1 MKEYFI
7 FSNFTPPIYKGQ
19 TGQKFSVQVFVLLF
33 FMVLSCG
40 SAFAQS
46 RITDKVKAEYVKLPN
61 TSISSLLSA
70 TDEDE
75 KTFYLYNESAGQF
88 IGYGGYWDVQAVMS
102 DKAVPFTIKKVEG
115 KEDTYQL
122 TSNRGGNLAFNNGNY
137 SGRLDAQRFFVDMKE
152 DYNGTTNTQLKMV
165 SAKVGNVEG
174 YTMTVV
180 PSGCSKYDDKHDYTW
195 MNGETYYLY
204 PDASQGNVVVPELLK
219 WLNLTEI
226 NEKFVWKILTLKQMK
241 SLFENADASEAD
253 PAYAT
258 FYVKDADFG
267 RKSNNI
273 RYWVYGYGAPYELF
287 NNYEL
292 NSTPA
297 KIAESYKSSTNTY
310 EKYWVTNGY
319 MSEQGDKDEEKITS
333 ADQTTLEDGTTGEI
347 GAYWHHYFGGYIS
360 CHMLGNDCQIRQTIH
375 DLPGG
380 WYEVMANGFTT
391 TQGDG
396 GAQLFALGSSS
407 TATTVTSEKSNKF
420 TDNNNVAAEGYQVFN
435 DNDKVG
441 NTNSLY
447 QVANFEKIASM
458 PETFV
463 KASKEVNNGDYGKL
477 VRVYVPDGGMLT
489 IGARTYG
496 LAADDWSTVDKFQ
509 VRYLGEISQKLL
521 LDELTDHVD
530 YLNDQYAK
538 RVEGKKWTLYLHRD
552 LNVGKWN
559 SLVLPVS
566 MTAAAVKATF
576 GNDTKLSSLETG
588 AVDKA
593 KDPNTIY
600 FTKVNLNNNDDIA
613 IQEGKLYII
622 NPTLKMP
629 THQEDETKTFK
640 GTSYEVKMKDY
651 YTVPGVEFNKN
662 GIAYKKELL
671 TENPIEGTRD
681 DTGTITFT
689 GLYYNSGANKVMTGE
704 NYSINAKNGRWAYIS
719 KKEYPS
725 KGFRGWLHL
734 NKTSTTATAKP
745 ITFNINGVEEYEVGG
760 FATDIEGLEI
770 DNMVNAPQRVY
781 NLNGQMMG
789 TSIKNLSAGI
799 YIVNGKKIV
808 INKK

>member
-7 FSNFTPPIYKGQ
+7 FSNFTPPICKGQ
-19 TGQKFSVQVFVLLF
+19 TGQKLSVQVFVLLF

-102 DKAVPFTIKKVEG
+102 DKAVPFTIKAVDG

-137 SGRLDAQRFFVDMKE
+137 SGIWDAPRFFVDMKE

-204 PDASQGNVVVPELLK
+204 PDASPENVVVPELLG
-219 WLNLTEI
+219 WLNLAEI
-226 NEKFVWKILTLKQMK
+226 NERFVWKILTLKQLK

-258 FYVKDADFG
+258 FYIKDADFG

-273 RYWVYGYGAPYELF
+273 RYWVYGYADPYELF
-287 NNYEL
+287 NNYEQ
-292 NSTPA
+292 NTTPA

-319 MSEQGDKDEEKITS
+319 MSEQGGKDDEKITS
-333 ADQTTLEDGTTGEI
+333 DKTTLEDGTTGEV

-360 CHMLGNDCQIRQTIH
+360 CHMLGNNCQIRQTIH
-375 DLPGG
+375 DLLGG

-391 TQGDG
+391 TQGG
-396 GAQLFALGSSS
+396 GSAQLFALGSSAD
-407 TATTVTSEKSNKF
+407 ATTAPTVKSNKF
-420 TDNNNVAAEGYQVFN
+420 TGNSNAAADKYQVFN
-435 DNDKVG
+435 GDWSKIK
-441 NTNSLY
+441 TNSQY
-447 QVANFEKIASM
+447 QVADFDKIASM

-463 KASKEVNNGDYGKL
+463 KASKEVNDGTHGKL

-496 LAADDWSTVDKFQ
+496 LEAEDWSTVDKFQ
-509 VRYLGEISQKLL
+509 VRYLGEISQELL
-521 LDELTDHVD
+521 LDERTDHVD

-588 AVDKA
+588 AVDKD

-622 NPTLKMP
+622 NPTVKMP
-629 THQEDETKTFK
+629 THPKDETKTFK
-640 GTSYEVKMKDY
+640 GTNYRVEMEDY

-662 GIAYKKELL
+662 GITYKPELL
-671 TENPIEGTRD
+671 TEKTIEGAKD
-681 DTGTITFT
+681 DGGTITFT
-689 GLYYNSGANKVMTGE
+689 GLYYNSGTDAVMTGE

-760 FATDIEGLEI
+760 SATDIEGLEI
-770 DNMVNAPQRVY
+770 DKMVNAPQRVY

>member
-7 FSNFTPPIYKGQ
+7 FSNFTPPIHKGQ

-33 FMVLSCG
+33 FMMLSCG

-70 TDEDE
+70 IDEDE

-102 DKAVPFTIKKVEG
+102 DKAVPFTIKAVDG

-122 TSNRGGNLAFNNGNY
+122 TSNRGGYLGFNNGHYSDKLDAYQIFVDLNY
-137 SGRLDAQRFFVDMKE
+137 STEEHKVCT
-152 DYNGTTNTQLKMV
+152 YLKL
-165 SAKVGNVEG
+165 SEPADK
-174 YTMTVV
+174 
-180 PSGCSKYDDKHDYTW
+180 SKYDNK
-195 MNGETYYLY
+195 NGYLISIEPKGCDQDNYNTSTFYLY
-204 PDASQGNVVVPELLK
+204 AGDNGLVCPCRTDWSGMNMG
-219 WLNLTEI
+219 
-226 NEKFVWKILTLKQMK
+226 KFVWKILTLKQLK

-258 FYVKDADFG
+258 FYIKDADFG

-273 RYWVYGYGAPYELF
+273 RYWVYGYADPYELF
-287 NNYEL
+287 NNYEQ
-292 NSTPA
+292 NTTPA

-319 MSEQGDKDEEKITS
+319 MSEQGNKDDEKITS
-333 ADQTTLEDGTTGEI
+333 DKTTLEDGTTGEV

-360 CHMLGNDCQIRQTIH
+360 CHMLGNNCQIRQTIH
-375 DLPGG
+375 DLLGG

-391 TQGDG
+391 TQGG
-396 GAQLFALGSSS
+396 GSAQLFALGSSAD
-407 TATTVTSEKSNKF
+407 ATTAPTVKSNKF
-420 TDNNNVAAEGYQVFN
+420 TGNSNAAADKYQVFN
-435 DNDKVG
+435 GDWSKIK
-441 NTNSLY
+441 TNSQY
-447 QVANFEKIASM
+447 QVADFDKIASM

-463 KASKEVNNGDYGKL
+463 KASKEVNNGTHGKL

-496 LAADDWSTVDKFQ
+496 LEAEDWSTVDKFQ
-509 VRYLGEISQKLL
+509 VRYLGEISQELL
-521 LDELTDHVD
+521 LDERTDHVN

-588 AVDKA
+588 AVDKD

-622 NPTLKMP
+622 NPTFKMP
-629 THQEDETKTFK
+629 THQDDESKTFK
-640 GTSYEVKMKDY
+640 GTNYQVEMEDY

-662 GIAYKKELL
+662 GITYEKELL
-671 TENPIEGTRD
+671 TETPIEGAKD
-681 DTGTITFT
+681 DGGTITFT
-689 GLYYNSGANKVMTGE
+689 GIYYNSGTKAVMTGE

-719 KKEYPS
+719 KKGYPS

-734 NKTSTTATAKP
+734 NKTSTTAAAKP

-760 FATDIEGLEI
+760 SATDIEGLEI
-770 DNMVNAPQRVY
+770 DNMVNVPQRVY